1 MTMKLTS
8 IRELLA
14 GHPMFAGLTMGD
26 LDLIARCGQNV
37 RLPWGAVLFEEGGR
51 ADTFYVIRRGKIALE
66 THTPGSPPIVIST
79 LGAGDVAG
87 WSWLFPPYRWQ
98 FDGRVVEDTSAVALD
113 GACLRDR
120 CNTDTGLGYRLMQR
134 FARLAGERMQAT
146 RLQLLDLY
154 GSPQRDDP
162 GARHAAG

>member
-1 MTMKLTS
+1 MKLTS

-14 GHPMFAGLTMGD
+14 GHPMFAGLPTGD
-26 LDLIARCGQNV
+26 LALIARCGQNV
-37 RLPWGAVLFEEGGR
+37 RLPWGAALFEEGGR

-66 THTPGSPPIVIST
+66 THAPGSPTIVIST
-79 LGAGDVAG
+79 LGDGDVVG

-113 GACLRDR
+113 GACLRER
-120 CNTDTGLGYRLMQR
+120 CDADPELGYRLMQR
-134 FARLAGERMQAT
+134 FARLAGERLQAT

-154 GSPQRDDP
+154 GPPQRDDL
-162 GARHAAG
+162 GARHVAG